1 MKSLDFL
8 TKFIKANPNVVDIDL
23 GDNPL
28 SANEIDQFA
37 ANLKNNKSVRHLGL
51 DGIKHLK
58 QGTKTII

>member
-1 MKSLDFL
+1 L

-37 ANLKNNKSVRHLGL
+37 ANLKNNKNVRHLGL

-58 QGTKTII
+58 